1 MWYNIYKYIKTWSII
16 KYMRKTKIISTL
28 GPSSETENVI
38 KQMIIAGMDVAR
50 LNFSHGDYSEHKKK
64 IDIVK
69 KLREELN
76 KHTAIMLDTKGPE
89 VRLKNFIDG
98 KVTVKENDIFTL
110 CLYDVDGDNSKVS
123 VTYYDLYKDIHVGTR
138 ILIDDGLI
146 EMMVEQYNEREIICK
161 VLNGGV
167 ISDKKS
173 INIPGIQLSIPF
185 LSERDM
191 ADIKYGIEQDID
203 FIAVSFTQT
212 ANNVKEIRQYLE
224 SLGNP
229 NPRIIAKIENSVG
242 VDNIDEI
249 LNEADGIMVAR
260 GDLGVE
266 IPIENVPIIQKQLI
280 LKCYNAGKQVI
291 TATQMLESMTKQ
303 PRPTR
308 AEVTDVANAIYDGTS
323 AIMLSGETAAGLYPI
338 DAVKTMAKI
347 AERTENEI
355 DYKTRFSLIS
365 NVQYSNV
372 TNAISHATCTTAH
385 DLKAT
390 AIITVTKSGQT
401 ARLIS
406 RYRPET
412 PIIGC
417 SPEVKTCRHM
427 NMSWGV
433 TPVLIDYMQNT
444 DELLDHTVKKVYEHN
459 LIDYGDLIVI
469 TAGIPLGISGTT
481 NMLKVQLVGDIL
493 TTGTSIG
500 DKSVCGN
507 LCVCTNEKEALET
520 CKEGDILV
528 IPNASNKIVDI
539 LRKCSGI
546 ICERDGLDSYVAMV
560 GQILKIPVIIG
571 AVDATKILK
580 SGTTVTIDINRG
592 AVYNGD
598 GKCNIS

>member
-1 MWYNIYKYIKTWSII
+1 
-16 KYMRKTKIISTL
+16 MRKTKIICTL
-28 GPSSETENVI
+28 GPSSENEITVQ
-38 KQMIIAGMDVAR
+38 QMINSGMDVAR
-50 LNFSHGDYSEHKKK
+50 VNFSHGDYSEHKKK
-64 IDIVK
+64 MDIVK
-69 KLREELN
+69 KLRSELN

-89 VRLKNFIDG
+89 IRLKDFSDN

-110 CLYDVDGDNSKVS
+110 CLYDVDGDNNRVS
-123 VTYYDLYKDIHVGTR
+123 VTYSDLYKDIHTGTK

-146 EMMVEQYNEREIICK
+146 EMIVEHYNEKEIVCK

-167 ISDKKS
+167 ISNKKS
-173 INIPGIQLSIPF
+173 INIPGIHLSIPF
-185 LSERDM
+185 LSDKDIS
-191 ADIKYGIEQDID
+191 DIKFGIEQDID
-203 FIAVSFTQT
+203 FVAVSFTQT
-212 ANNVKEIRQYLE
+212 AANIKEIRQLLE
-224 SLGNP
+224 KNGGSDI
-229 NPRIIAKIENSVG
+229 RIIAKIENAVG

-260 GDLGVE
+260 GDMGVE
-266 IPIENVPIIQKQLI
+266 IPMEDVPVIQKRLI
-280 LKCYNAGKQVI
+280 SKCYNAGKQVI
-291 TATQMLESMTKQ
+291 TATQMLESMTTH

-308 AEVTDVANAIYDGTS
+308 AEVTDIANAIYDGTS

-338 DAVKTMAKI
+338 EAVRTMAKI

-355 DYKTRFSLIS
+355 DYKKRFAMIS
-365 NVQYSNV
+365 SIPYTNV

-417 SPEVKTCRHM
+417 SPESKICRHM

-433 TPVLIDYMQNT
+433 TPVLIDYQDST
-444 DELLDHTVKKVYEHN
+444 DDLLDHTVKKVYEHN
-459 LIDYGDLIVI
+459 LINYGDLIVI

-493 TTGTSIG
+493 TTGTAIG

-507 LCVCTNEKEALET
+507 LCVCSNEEEALT
-520 CKEGDILV
+520 VCKESDILV
-528 IPNASNKIVDI
+528 IPYVSNKIIHI

-546 ICERDGLDSYVAMV
+546 ICERDGVDSYAAIV
-560 GQILKIPVIIG
+560 GHILEIPVIIG
-571 AVDATKILK
+571 AIDATKILK
-580 SGTTVTIDINRG
+580 SGTIVTIDVTRG

-598 GKCNIS
+598 GEWNM